1 MAAIIDVDQLSSV
14 RRRAVLLFA
23 TAGGARPTE
32 AIPGSFVADLDG
44 DFSDPTHPLPN
55 TVPVDPARVFEA
67 YGVSDTT
74 PVVVYDDSG
83 TPLAPRVWWLARVA
97 GLRNVAVLDG
107 GLEAWRAAD
116 RPLAEPK
123 SVDDATPGEIT
134 AAPSWELLTD
144 ADGVREALALGDRH
158 VVDVRPAARF
168 AGTEPEPRENVRAG
182 HMPGAVNLPFTEFR
196 TADGRY
202 RDVDEMRDLLETVLG
217 PAGAATFVCG
227 SGVTA
232 CVGALAATLAGYGDV
247 EVYEG
252 SWTEWG
258 HVDNDPAEFPAV
270 TGDGGED
277 LDGRA

>member
-23 TAGGARPTE
+23 TMGGGRPTE
-32 AIPGSFVADLDG
+32 AIPGSFVADLDA
-44 DFSDPTHPLPN
+44 DFSDRTHPLPN
-55 TVPVDPARVFEA
+55 TVPADPARVFEA
-67 YGVSDTT
+67 YGISDKT
-74 PVVVYDDSG
+74 PVVVYDDSE
-83 TPLAPRVWWLARVA
+83 TPVAPRVWWLARVA

-107 GLEAWRAAD
+107 GLAAWRAAD
-116 RPLAEPK
+116 RPLAEPR
-123 SVDDATPGEIT
+123 SAAEATPGQIT

-144 ADGVREALALGDRH
+144 ADGVREALALGNRH

-168 AGTEPEPRENVRAG
+168 AGAEPEPRENVRPG
-182 HMPGAVNLPFTEFR
+182 HMPGAVNLPHTEFR

-202 RDVDEMRDLLETVLG
+202 RDVDEMRELLETVLG

-270 TGDGGED
+270 TGDGGD
-277 LDGRA
+277 ASHGRA